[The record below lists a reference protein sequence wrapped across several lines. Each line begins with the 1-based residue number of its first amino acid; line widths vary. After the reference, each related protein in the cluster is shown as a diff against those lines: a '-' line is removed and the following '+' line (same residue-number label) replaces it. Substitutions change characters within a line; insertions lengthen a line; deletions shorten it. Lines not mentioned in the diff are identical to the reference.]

1 MLRQHANKE
10 FDFERLRHLV
20 VVMVH
25 ENPQVSPKAL
35 AEAIGKS
42 YSTLCRETN
51 PSDHGAKL
59 GLEDFIKLT
68 VLTEDFAP
76 LRFIAADSGFF
87 TQPEG
92 GTPDSYATLS
102 GDSLA
107 MEMARRFFRLIQ
119 GWMLLKGGGEEK
131 VMRKALLRDLDEYL
145 QFVLHWKHTLEVHG
159 GKGV

>member
-1 MLRQHANKE
+1 MLRQCANKE

-20 VVMVH
+20 VAMVH

-68 VLTEDFAP
+68 LLTADFGP
-76 LRFIAADSGFF
+76 MRFIAVDSGFF
-87 TQPEG
+87 AQPDGEA
-92 GTPDSYATLS
+92 PDAYSALS
-102 GDSLA
+102 NDSLA
-107 MEMARRFFRLIQ
+107 MEMARRFFRLMQ

-145 QFVLHWKHTLEVHG
+145 QFVLHWKHTLEVREG
-159 GKGV
+159 